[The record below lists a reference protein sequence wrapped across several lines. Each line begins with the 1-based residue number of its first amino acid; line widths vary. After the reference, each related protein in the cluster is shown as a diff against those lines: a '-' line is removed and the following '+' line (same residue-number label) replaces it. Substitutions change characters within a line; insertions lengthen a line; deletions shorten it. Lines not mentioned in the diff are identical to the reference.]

1 MATDRMNDSWR
12 RVKVQIE
19 SIWDGVDF
27 ADTEMKRA
35 RGSLPKMVNLIH
47 QKTGEPRGEIIQK
60 MSAIL

>member
-19 SIWDGVDF
+19 SIWNDVDF